1 MKSKYIGRRY
11 IGQGQNAKCYLLR
24 DQKHV
29 YKQFKEPLELFDL
42 ELERY
47 QYFLDCIN
55 DSVCFPYKLNIKNN
69 VLYGYYLDYV
79 LGKRLFTVFSSSIL
93 SLLAQH
99 SLVLEKDIIDISKKH
114 ILMIDVHDQ
123 NILYNYHKLSVI
135 DIDSYQIT
143 NLPLLQLQKYNLN
156 SYKEVIL
163 DLLESQIVKSED
175 TKMLKEELL
184 KYYKNNILASEM
196 LYKISDLMVSLYG
209 KDIQTVN
216 DLNQLVKKK

>member
-1 MKSKYIGRRY
+1 
-11 IGQGQNAKCYLLR
+11 
-24 DQKHV
+24 
-29 YKQFKEPLELFDL
+29 
-42 ELERY
+42 
-47 QYFLDCIN
+47 
-55 DSVCFPYKLNIKNN
+55 
-69 VLYGYYLDYV
+69 
-79 LGKRLFTVFSSSIL
+79 
-93 SLLAQH
+93 
-99 SLVLEKDIIDISKKH
+99 
-114 ILMIDVHDQ
+114 MIDVHDQ

-216 DLNQLVKKK
+216 DLNQLVKKKQDIGEY